1 VKLRG
6 SAHTSGNFLPRQD
19 VSAGLTGERSQP
31 NGTQG
36 GTMPDFCNINAAQ
49 FAVGQVATPETLSA
63 IRTAAGVQK
72 HRLERPEDL
81 FNLLPKPDRIRVL
94 VNDRNEIDEL
104 ICG

>member
-1 VKLRG
+1 
-6 SAHTSGNFLPRQD
+6 
-19 VSAGLTGERSQP
+19 
-31 NGTQG
+31 
-36 GTMPDFCNINAAQ
+36 MPDFCNINAAQ
-49 FAVGQVATPETLSA
+49 FAVGQIATPETLSA
-63 IRTAAGVQK
+63 VRNAAGVQK